1 MESCPEDK
9 ADAAFEYYF
18 GKARLNTART
28 DGNIYSTPL
37 DFPWEPEER
46 TQSLDGKQYTEA
58 AVLDY
63 LDMLGANYAQAVIRA
78 ELGEFTK
85 DLPQAPVGNAAT
97 SQSSQLPTIGETGSA
112 FPDEFPAYAA
122 ALRDIVTITEQ
133 VNAPWSRPPRRTILR
148 EPCPRMRRRTSIPVY
163 PPLKAAS

>member
-1 MESCPEDK
+1 MADGILSQDK

-63 LDMLGANYAQAVIRA
+63 SICW
-78 ELGEFTK
+78 
-85 DLPQAPVGNAAT
+85 AP
-97 SQSSQLPTIGETGSA
+97 
-112 FPDEFPAYAA
+112 
-122 ALRDIVTITEQ
+122 IT
-133 VNAPWSRPPRRTILR
+133 PRR
-148 EPCPRMRRRTSIPVY
+148 
-163 PPLKAAS
+163 